1 MADSNVN
8 SLTSNPLDG
17 GSSTGGNII
26 GSNSNTFD
34 DTSTSYQGRS
44 SSSDL
49 GQSPFGRLSEV
60 TDLNTIFNGVGSGDD
75 NPFANNPVGAQ
86 VLFGGDNQGGSPFTN
101 LRSNIDK
108 LVSSSTN
115 GSNPTGGS
123 GSTNPFANGGI
134 SAQSADDGTTSVG
147 GSNIPSFAGGDTN
160 TTGFE
165 MRVMIDNLVNSK
177 LSENGIN
184 VGVGGAIPIEGGG
197 IGTGPE
203 GGNLS
208 DPFAPGGSNPFGIP
222 FDEIL
227 SEFGIPSDET
237 LSKFGIPSDGSFSE
251 G

>member
-34 DTSTSYQGRS
+34 DGISYQGSS

-49 GQSPFGRLSEV
+49 RQSPFGRLSGV
-60 TDLNTIFNGVGSGDD
+60 TDLNTIFNGVGSGGE
-75 NPFANNPVGAQ
+75 NPFANNPLGAQ
-86 VLFGGDNQGGSPFTN
+86 VLFGGDNQGGSPFAN
-101 LRSNIDK
+101 LRTNIEN
-108 LVSSSTN
+108 LVGSSTN
-115 GSNPTGGS
+115 GSN
-123 GSTNPFANGGI
+123 STNPFVNGGI
-134 SAQSADDGTTSVG
+134 SAQSADDGTTSFS
-147 GSNIPSFAGGDTN
+147 GSNIPSFADGDTN
-160 TTGFE
+160 ITAFE

-197 IGTGPE
+197 IGTGLE

-237 LSKFGIPSDGSFSE
+237 LSEFGIPSDSSFSE